1 MKQDY
6 RFIQYVSFENVIETR
21 KEAYYRALM
30 ECQKNRYKE
39 NERIDSWILFF
50 LECLIILS
58 QRLEAKY
65 ETYSKLKTVLNERQQ
80 SVLEYI
86 KEHKTA
92 QVGEIE
98 SQLKNYSRNTLKKD
112 LAFLV
117 KEGLILKTGEGRG
130 VRYHVKE

>member
-1 MKQDY
+1 
-6 RFIQYVSFENVIETR
+6 
-21 KEAYYRALM
+21 
-30 ECQKNRYKE
+30 
-39 NERIDSWILFF
+39 LFF

-86 KEHKTA
+86 KEHITA

-98 SQLKNYSRNTLKKD
+98 SQLKTYSRNTLKKD